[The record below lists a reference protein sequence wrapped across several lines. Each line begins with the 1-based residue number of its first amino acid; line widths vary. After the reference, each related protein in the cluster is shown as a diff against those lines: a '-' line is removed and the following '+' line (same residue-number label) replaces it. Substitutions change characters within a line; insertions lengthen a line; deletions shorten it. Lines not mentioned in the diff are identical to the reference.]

1 MKYQLPAFLWAIFIF
16 VLCTTSQGGFKA
28 QTLLGIPTDKLGHAF
43 IFSVLVYFIMLGL
56 IKYWRFSFLL
66 KKIRIVSFSIATL
79 YAIGIELYQ
88 HYFTVDRVADS
99 WDVVADVIGAA
110 LGWVMF
116 YSVYGNLRFL
126 DKE

>member
-1 MKYQLPAFLWAIFIF
+1 LKYQLPSILWAIFIF
-16 VLCTTSQGGFKA
+16 VLCTASHGGFKA
-28 QTLLGIPTDKLGHAF
+28 QKLLGIQTDKLGHAF

-66 KKIRIVSFSIATL
+66 KKIRVIAFCISVL
-79 YAIGIELYQ
+79 YATGIELYQ
-88 HYFTVDRVADS
+88 HFFTIDRVADY
-99 WDVVADVIGAA
+99 WDLFADIIGSA
-110 LGWVMF
+110 LGWLMF